1 MTARQDL
8 AQFLIKEAT
17 GYEVSDF
24 LKLFGSLSSK
34 MQTKLIT
41 NDNVSEAL
49 RMLSAGD
56 SKIDNM
62 LKIASEPNMRVNR
75 LALRNHYSTHQGLK
89 NFTDRIK
96 KLYDDAQKIKNVR
109 NRATPADLSES
120 DFNIFAKLY
129 ESQNPFLMTQIKES
143 LGEKYYLN
151 FLKRTVRK
159 NKISQDSRNFYDQLT
174 KKGFYSMNNVIA
186 RQYDE
191 AAGRAYNLLKRYKEI
206 VPKTTGSELRTGIYN
221 FGHINTNKLFELD
234 PYLKQFLSAKNIRTT
249 RGSEYLKELKRKKI
263 LNMLKA
269 EGLLDELGMDTIR
282 LSGGPPKVRIHD
294 DPKIK
299 QFLFEE
305 AKKGNPSLINTNM
318 VGLLDENQKMY
329 YNDFIRLVKKNIVD
343 SGLDNIPL
351 MREFNS
357 QAKTHGTRVGDLL
370 RANFNRYMRFSIF
383 KGKSINEAF
392 DGFKKQVER
401 KDFMKDALPIIYDT
415 VRLRDKIKY
424 NFNKYGIEFPELT
437 LSHKAAVVDDMDK
450 AFRAN
455 NIFTGE
461 RVLNAE
467 ENAIASKIRRLKT
480 KAQQRGGSKIL
491 LSDQAL
497 RNLDREIKDLEYEL
511 EIGGYYEPIS
521 KDFESQMD
529 QAITDI
535 STAGYGLLADGG
547 FASIEDV
554 LDYRNG

>member
-49 RMLSAGD
+49 RMLAAGD
-56 SKIDNM
+56 SKIDNI

-75 LALRNHYSTHQGLK
+75 LALRNHYSTHEGLK
-89 NFTDRIK
+89 NFTDRIRN
-96 KLYDDAQKIKNVR
+96 LYNDAQKIKNKGD
-109 NRATPADLSES
+109 RATPADLSES

-129 ESQNPFLMTQIKES
+129 ESQNPYLMTQIKES

-159 NKISQDSRNFYDQLT
+159 NKISKDSREFYDQLT
-174 KKGFYSMNNVIA
+174 KKGFYSMNNVIS

-234 PYLKQFLSAKNIRTT
+234 PYLKVFLSAPNVRTK
-249 RGSEYLKELKRKKI
+249 RGSEALIEIKRKKI

-282 LSGGPPKVRIHD
+282 LQGGPPKVRIHD
-294 DPKIK
+294 DPRIK

-305 AKKGNPSLINTNM
+305 AQKGNPSLINTNM

-329 YNDFIRLVKKNIVD
+329 FNDFIRLVKKNIVD
-343 SGLDNIPL
+343 SNLDNTPL

-370 RANFNRYMRFSIF
+370 RSNFNRYMRFSIF

-401 KDFMKDALPIIYDT
+401 KDFMKDALPIIYNT

-450 AFRAN
+450 AFRAK

-461 RVLNAE
+461 RILNAE
-467 ENAIASKIRRLKT
+467 ENAIANKIRRLKA

-521 KDFESQMD
+521 KDFESKMD
-529 QAITDI
+529 QAVTDI

>member
-75 LALRNHYSTHQGLK
+75 LALRNHYSTHEGLK
-89 NFTDRIK
+89 NFTDRIRN
-96 KLYDDAQKIKNVR
+96 LYDDAQKIKNVR
-109 NRATPADLSES
+109 NRATPADLSEN

-129 ESQNPFLMTQIKES
+129 ESQNPYLMTQIKES

-159 NKISQDSRNFYDQLT
+159 NKISKDSREFYDQLT
-174 KKGFYSMNNVIA
+174 KKGFYSMNNVIS

-234 PYLKQFLSAKNIRTT
+234 PYLKEFLSAKNIRTT

-282 LSGGPPKVRIHD
+282 LQGGPPKVRIHD

-299 QFLFEE
+299 QFIFEE
-305 AKKGNPSLINTNM
+305 AQKGNPSLINTNM
-318 VGLLDENQKMY
+318 IGLLDENQKMY

-343 SGLDNIPL
+343 SNLDNIPL
-351 MREFNS
+351 MRQFNS
-357 QAKTHGTRVGDLL
+357 KAKTHGVRMADLL

-383 KGKSINEAF
+383 EGKSIDEAF

-401 KDFMKDALPIIYDT
+401 KDFMKKALPIIYDT

-461 RVLNAE
+461 RILNAE

-480 KAQQRGGSKIL
+480 KAQQKGGSKIL

-521 KDFESQMD
+521 KDFESKMD

-535 STAGYGLLADGG
+535 STAGGFLFKDGG

-554 LDYRNG
+554 LDYNNG